1 VNIEGAPCDLDS
13 NINSMSLY
21 LVDRFEEAHH
31 EEEDKKEDQDNL
43 FPNYNSQLQNI
54 LDEFM
59 KTNRASFDKFEA

>member
-1 VNIEGAPCDLDS
+1 
-13 NINSMSLY
+13 MSLY

-59 KTNRASFDKFEA
+59 KTNRATFDKFEA